1 MKAVNQS
8 TPYYKA
14 DNNMIVFPAVDIKE
28 KRCVRLKQGK
38 ADQETVFSDDP
49 VSVARHWEDCG
60 AKWLHVVD
68 LDGAFQGELKNFE
81 TIKEICSG
89 INIPVQLGGGIR
101 SLDSAR
107 KYFQTGV
114 ERIIIGT
121 LALEDKGVLSGLS
134 AEYPGRIGVSLDAE
148 DQVLKS
154 KGWVNDTGISVFDVL
169 PDLKDAGV
177 SFLVYTDISRD
188 GMQSGVNIPA
198 VRDVVEN
205 TTLPVIAA
213 GGVSRLEDV
222 KSLYELHEKGLI
234 GVITGK
240 AIYSGSLDFK
250 QAVQWLQAEPDS

>member
-1 MKAVNQS
+1 
-8 TPYYKA
+8 
-14 DNNMIVFPAVDIKE
+14 MIVFPAVDIKE

-49 VSVARHWEDCG
+49 VAVARHWEDAG

-68 LDGAFQGELKNFE
+68 LDGAFQGELKNFQ
-81 TIKEICSG
+81 TIRDICSS

-101 SLDSAR
+101 SLDAAKS
-107 KYFQTGV
+107 YFQAGV

-121 LALEDKGVLSGLS
+121 LALEDKSVLKDLCTH
-134 AEYPGRIGVSLDAE
+134 YPGRVGVSLDAE
-148 DQVLKS
+148 NEILKS

-169 PDLKDAGV
+169 PDLKDAGA

-188 GMQSGVNIPA
+188 GMQSGVNISA
-198 VRDVVEN
+198 VQDVVNN
-205 TTLPVIAA
+205 TDLPVIAA
-213 GGVSRLEDV
+213 GGVSRLEDI
-222 KSLYELHEKGLI
+222 KSLYPLHAKGLI

-250 QAVQWLQAEPDS
+250 QAVGWVEGDPDSG